1 MFYAQAEPLTPQQEM
16 VKRRCCCKM
25 KQLDMGEGGCLR
37 LLAVR
42 QAKVTAVQTP
52 TLILRILT
60 IIYFGWFLLF
70 SSEKLLR

>member
-25 KQLDMGEGGCLR
+25 EQLDMGEGGCLR

-42 QAKVTAVQTP
+42 QAKVTVQTP